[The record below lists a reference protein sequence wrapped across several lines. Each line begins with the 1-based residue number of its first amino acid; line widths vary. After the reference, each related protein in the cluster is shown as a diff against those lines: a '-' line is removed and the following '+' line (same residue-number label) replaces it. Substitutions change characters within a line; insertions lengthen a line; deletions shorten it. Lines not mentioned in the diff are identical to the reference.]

1 MNSQNLENKT
11 CNKKNTRQNG
21 LQNAGGGML
30 NRLAVACR
38 SIPGSSCRALFPAPP
53 CYAALLCACHG
64 SRAPWPVWTASAH
77 AVCDRS
83 CVRLP
88 SACRSWTDQRPLEG
102 VVHFHFLVAS
112 GSACLRWSVR
122 ADAAYRGMLLGFRVP
137 KPLTLNRLSVR
148 ANAAYGGLLLP

>member
-1 MNSQNLENKT
+1 MKRERGGEGRGDGRREVMNMA
-11 CNKKNTRQNG
+11 R
-21 LQNAGGGML
+21 
-30 NRLAVACR
+30 V
-38 SIPGSSCRALFPAPP
+38 FPAIVSFS
-53 CYAALLCACHG
+53 LCDMHLRHCEDG
-64 SRAPWPVWTASAH
+64 GNVPWTVLTDSAN

-137 KPLTLNRLSVR
+137 KPLTLNQLSVR
-148 ANAAYGGLLLP
+148 ANAI